1 MSTELVQVFLQV
13 PMVGLFTYLV
23 IRLLKMFQDR
33 DAVREEARC
42 QERRELTSVVS
53 NNTEAIRQLTGVV
66 QLQVQSAQE
75 TSDTADSIK
84 DDTSYIRTKLDQ
96 HHELVRDRLK

>member
-1 MSTELVQVFLQV
+1 MSADLVQVFLQV
-13 PMVGLFTYLV
+13 PMVGLFTWLV

-33 DAVREEARC
+33 EAVREESRC
-42 QERRELTSVVS
+42 AERRELTSVVS
-53 NNTEAIRQLTGVV
+53 NNTDAIRQLIGVV
-66 QLQVQSAQE
+66 QLQEQSARE
-75 TSDTADSIK
+75 TSDKADSIK